1 MFQLI
6 SIFFSE
12 TSARTWVPASVSC
25 DKVDAL
31 SELSERSSSP
41 SSRDRCS
48 GVNDLMDDESV
59 ADEIEKMSSA
69 AVDGASGVNCEKLA

>member
-1 MFQLI
+1 MLEFD
-6 SIFFSE
+6 FFSE
-12 TSARTWVPASVSC
+12 TLSPRTWVPASVSC

-59 ADEIEKMSSA
+59 ADEIEKN
-69 AVDGASGVNCEKLA
+69 VFRGCRWRWRC